1 MSESQQFKHE
11 SLQDKKSIQ
20 DMLKSIA
27 KSVSKGELSFSDNN
41 GEIVLQ
47 PKGLLNFKVSARSLD
62 NEQRLDIRI
71 SWKTQQDDVKQTPLD
86 IT

>member
-1 MSESQQFKHE
+1 MSEPQQFKHE

-27 KSVSKGELSFSDNN
+27 KSVSNGELTFSDNN
-41 GEIVLQ
+41 GEIVLE
-47 PKGLLNFKVSARSLD
+47 PTGLLNLKVSARKLD

-71 SWKTQQDDVKQTPLD
+71 SWKTQEEEIKETSLH
-86 IT
+86 IK